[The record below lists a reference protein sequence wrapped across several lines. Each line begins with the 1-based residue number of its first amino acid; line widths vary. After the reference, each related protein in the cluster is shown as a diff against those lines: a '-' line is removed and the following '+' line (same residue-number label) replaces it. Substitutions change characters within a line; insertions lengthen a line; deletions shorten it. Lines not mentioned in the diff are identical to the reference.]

1 MERIARHF
9 LANPTRKNQLLAL
22 VLKLDFG
29 NNDALENAVVNVHL
43 PHSPGLLDEETLF
56 LQSIVSTYGREHPLG
71 VGDRDLI
78 LELRLRNTD
87 PWSLNGD
94 RRLVIAGYPNPDS
107 LYAAIKPSRSLTL
120 PTANCLHSSLL
131 TKNLRSISTGAWCS
145 CSS

>member
-29 NNDALENAVVNVHL
+29 NNDPAIRTR
-43 PHSPGLLDEETLF
+43 TL
-56 LQSIVSTYGREHPLG
+56 R
-71 VGDRDLI
+71 
-78 LELRLRNTD
+78 
-87 PWSLNGD
+87 
-94 RRLVIAGYPNPDS
+94 S

-131 TKNLRSISTGAWCS
+131 TKNLRSIPTGAWCS
-145 CSS
+145 CSFGRPDFSRTDIHRIYYTPLGPTMAP